1 MTEKM
6 DKFLGIKPPV
16 SAPPV
21 ADEPVADEPVAE
33 QEPVKTIEEEIE
45 DEDILAA
52 GAEKPSKKKGRRR

>member
-33 QEPVKTIEEEIE
+33 QEPVKTIGE
-45 DEDILAA
+45 LL
-52 GAEKPSKKKGRRR
+52 GGRIIKVRFQDHRLIGFDR

>member
-21 ADEPVADEPVAE
+21 ADEPVAE
-33 QEPVKTIEEEIE
+33 QEPVKTIAEEVE

-52 GAEKPSKKKGRRR
+52 AAEKPSKKKGRRR